1 MTEHHHHPHDEQ
13 CIELF
18 SRLSEFIDGEL
29 DQPLRFLVEQHLA
42 ECKACRVCLTTL
54 ERTIDLCRHSGQA
67 PLPEA
72 LSQRLNRM
80 IADLQKDPKSS

>member
-1 MTEHHHHPHDEQ
+1 MTEHHHHHDEQ

-18 SRLSEFIDGEL
+18 TRLSEFIDGEL
-29 DQPLRFLVEQHLA
+29 DQPLRLLVERHLA

-54 ERTIDLCRHSGQA
+54 ERTIALCHHTGQA

-72 LSQRLNRM
+72 LSKRLGRM
-80 IADLQKDPKSS
+80 ITDLQKE